1 MPWLGIVLA
10 WDHEGTF
17 KGGHLVRCD
26 VVTDGA
32 ELVGARQLAAEPI
45 RSVRSASQSWAS
57 G

>member
-1 MPWLGIVLA
+1 VPWLGIVLA
-10 WDHEGTF
+10 WDHEGAF